1 MYADSGNVYLY
12 EQVGDVLCFLVKSDT
27 VEEMEDRIESG
38 IKKIRDL
45 MVEYPDM
52 KYFISVGKW
61 VERIRDVNIS
71 YADASKKFAERY
83 MHRDSCVFYGNDS
96 GKEKES
102 ISIDRSVSDK
112 RIDNFDINSIDVGMI
127 SNKTIYNFMRQG
139 TISETE
145 DLVEDYFK
153 SLGREA
159 LESVMLR
166 QYVLVESL
174 FSAIN
179 LLESLGLNREES
191 LQLLGGQSEPMKYN
205 DSVETA
211 KEYVRKIIKEVIEY
225 RNKISDQKYLGIIE
239 KAKDFI
245 RDNYQ
250 NEDMSLQLV
259 SSNVNVSSNHF
270 SAIFRKETGITFI
283 DYLTTVRMEKAKD
296 LLTTT
301 SMKTSDVGFEVGY
314 RDPHY
319 FSYIFKKTQGMSPK
333 EFRRQKKEK

>member
-1 MYADSGNVYLY
+1 
-12 EQVGDVLCFLVKSDT
+12 
-27 VEEMEDRIESG
+27 
-38 IKKIRDL
+38 
-45 MVEYPDM
+45 
-52 KYFISVGKW
+52 
-61 VERIRDVNIS
+61 
-71 YADASKKFAERY
+71 
-83 MHRDSCVFYGNDS
+83 
-96 GKEKES
+96 
-102 ISIDRSVSDK
+102 
-112 RIDNFDINSIDVGMI
+112 
-127 SNKTIYNFMRQG
+127 
-139 TISETE
+139 
-145 DLVEDYFK
+145 
-153 SLGREA
+153 
-159 LESVMLR
+159 
-166 QYVLVESL
+166 VLVESL

-250 NEDMSLQLV
+250 NEDMALQLV

-333 EFRRQKKEK
+333 EFRRQKKEN